1 MPTKQTSLHG
11 MDCFANTARND
22 TTREVTLKLGYN
34 GATTMTSDLETDIRI
49 AGDAGYDVLEI
60 TATKLDTFLRSRSLA
75 DALRLIDAA
84 KLKTHAIN
92 SIEKI
97 NFRDAAGRAEVLA
110 RTRQLSEYGKAL
122 ACPWIIAVP
131 GPAPEGTTWQ
141 AIRADTATML
151 RAMSETAE
159 PYGVQIAFEFLG
171 FPWCSVQ
178 TAAQAWEIVKTV
190 NLPNVGMVI
199 DTCHFYAGGS
209 TLDSI
214 KSIDAKKLA
223 VFHVNDVEQMPKEKI
238 TDANRLFPGD
248 GVIPLQEIIGAVR
261 AVGYNGVASVEIFRP
276 EYWQREPGT
285 VATEA
290 YGKSKRVLGI

>member
-1 MPTKQTSLHG
+1 MQ
-11 MDCFANTARND
+11 
-22 TTREVTLKLGYN
+22 LGFN
-34 GATTMTSDLETDIRI
+34 GATTLTSNLETDIRI
-49 AGDAGYDVLEI
+49 AGKAGYDVLEI
-60 TATKLDTFLRSRSLA
+60 TASKLDNYLQTRTLA
-75 DALRLIDAA
+75 DARRQLEAA
-84 KLKTHAIN
+84 KLKAHAIN

-97 NFRDAAGRAEVLA
+97 NFRDAAGSAEVLA
-110 RTRQLSEYGKAL
+110 RTRQLSGYCKAL

-141 AIRADTATML
+141 AIRDDTVTVL

-214 KSIDAKKLA
+214 KSINARKLA
-223 VFHVNDVEQMPKEKI
+223 VFHLNDVEQMPKEQI

-248 GVIPLQEIIGAVR
+248 GVIPLKEIVGAVR
-261 AVGYNGVASVEIFRP
+261 AIGYDGVASVEIFRP
-276 EYWQREPGT
+276 EYWQREPLS
-285 VATEA
+285 VAKEA
-290 YGKSKRVLGI
+290 IAKSKTILKM

>member
-1 MPTKQTSLHG
+1 M
-11 MDCFANTARND
+11 
-22 TTREVTLKLGYN
+22 KLGYN

-49 AGDAGYDVLEI
+49 AGAAGYDVLEI
-60 TATKLDTFLRSRSLA
+60 TATKLDKFLQSHSIA
-75 DALRLIDAA
+75 DARKLIDVA

-131 GPAPEGTTWQ
+131 GPAPANTTWQ
-141 AIRADTATML
+141 AICDNTATSL

-159 PYGVQIAFEFLG
+159 PYGINIAFEFLG

-199 DTCHFYAGGS
+199 DTCHLYAGGS

-214 KSIDAKKLA
+214 KSVDAKKLA
-223 VFHVNDVEQMPKEKI
+223 VFHINDVEAMPKEKI

-248 GVIPLQEIIGAVR
+248 GVIPLKDIIATVR
-261 AVGYNGVASVEIFRP
+261 AIGFDGVASVEIFRP
-276 EYWQREPGT
+276 EYWQREPGA
-285 VATEA
+285 VAKEA
-290 YGKSKRVLGI
+290 IEKSKRVLGI